1 MREAYAD
8 QYAADVPSTDRQ
20 RSTQAAIVAVTRT
33 FLPWSAS
40 TRHANQV
47 GIALCNEGSQ
57 ARGGCSG
64 AAAFVVATR

>member
-1 MREAYAD
+1 MREAFAD

-20 RSTQAAIVAVTRT
+20 RSTQAAIVAVRT

-40 TRHANQV
+40 IRPANQV

-57 ARGGCSG
+57 ARGGCFG

>member
-1 MREAYAD
+1 MREAFAD
-8 QYAADVPSTDRQ
+8 QYAADVPSADRQ

-47 GIALCNEGSQ
+47 GIALCNEAQ
-57 ARGGCSG
+57 ARGGCFG